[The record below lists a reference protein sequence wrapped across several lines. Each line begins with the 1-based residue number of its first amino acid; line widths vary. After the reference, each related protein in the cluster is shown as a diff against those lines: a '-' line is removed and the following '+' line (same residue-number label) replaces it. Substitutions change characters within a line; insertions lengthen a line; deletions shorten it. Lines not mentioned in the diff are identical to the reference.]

1 MFKDY
6 LLIAL
11 SALAIG
17 AVVYL
22 VLADPWFYENWPR
35 AVMIFALAA
44 AATGIGF
51 LCGVAHGMKKGES
64 EIERLTSEFLRE
76 D

>member
-22 VLADPWFYENWPR
+22 VLADPWFTESLIGR
-35 AVMIFALAA
+35 ATAIVMLSVGVWAIW
-44 AATGIGF
+44 IG
-51 LCGVAHGMKKGES
+51 GVCHGMKIGGR